1 MLHKLNNV
9 YAIDSIIHM

>member
-1 MLHKLNNV
+1 MVHKLNNV